1 MYDDFVN
8 YMREFLELCKE
19 ELDLEKLPKI
29 VWMIN
34 GDTQGTQPTFGMF
47 VNKDKTIR
55 VEIKNRHP
63 LDVMRTLAHELVHF
77 KQHLKGQINNKSG
90 DIGSKQENEAN
101 AVAGIIMRQFNRTH
115 PDAFKLK
122 AIT

>member
-1 MYDDFVN
+1 MHENFVK
-8 YMREFLELCKE
+8 YMREFLEVCKE

-29 VWMIN
+29 VWMTN
-34 GDTQGTQPTFGMF
+34 GDASSEQPTFGMF
-47 VNKDKTIR
+47 SNKDKTIR

-90 DIGSKQENEAN
+90 DTGSKQENEAN
-101 AVAGIIMRQFNRTH
+101 AVAGIIMRQFNRAH
-115 PDAFKLK
+115 PKAFKMK
-122 AIT
+122 SIT